1 MCTLTVVTSDE
12 TYLIAMNRDE
22 KITRSVGLPPEI
34 YEFGSARA
42 IYPRDE
48 SGGTWLAVNE
58 YGITLALLNWN
69 DVDASGV
76 LAKTR
81 SRGQVIPALIG
92 SRSLSDLHDVFQL
105 SNFEGML
112 PFRLVG
118 VFPFEQQIWEW
129 RWDAKQVDSQ
139 LHLWQ
144 SRHWFSSSLS
154 DESAESLRGAA
165 CRRAQN
171 EWDAGSVPWLRR
183 LHASHATGP
192 GPFSLCVHRVNVKT
206 LSYSEVSVTEKLIDM
221 HHFRGSPCDMVA
233 THTKGMD
240 RNCNPDSIAIRVS
253 EAHRFLTSWM
263 SSPDQNNQPTR
274 YDERPAYIDRSRRKS
289 VEEDE
294 IGDLK
299 YNEQRGD
306 VQPGNVS
313 ELNRGQVK
321 RCAIEGKEHSTGEK
335 EGGPRQRGGMMQSN
349 SYRGITRCFKNSSG
363 KNEQENLHES
373 PPPCAVSSFGETQFT
388 PERDKKKGHALAC
401 PGFGSTACLTPPRK
415 TP

>member
-1 MCTLTVVTSDE
+1 MVANCFAPVHAMAVKQNWQIIPRVDSNAEVCSRQCCGGFMCTLTVVTNNE

-22 KITRSVGLPPEI
+22 KIKRSAGFPLDI
-34 YEFGSARA
+34 YEVGSARV
-42 IYPRDE
+42 IYPCDE

-58 YGITLALLNWN
+58 YGTTLALLNWN
-69 DVDASGV
+69 DVAASGI

-92 SRSLSDLHDVFQL
+92 SRSLSDLHDVIHL

-154 DESAESLRGAA
+154 DERAKSLRGAA

-171 EWDAGSVPWLRR
+171 ASDAGSVPWLRR

-192 GPFSLCVHRVNVKT
+192 GPFSLCVHRDDVKT
-206 LSYSEVSVTEKLIDM
+206 LSFSEVSVTGKLIDM
-221 HHFRGSPCDMVA
+221 HHFRGSPCYMVA
-233 THTKGMD
+233 TDTKGMD
-240 RNCNPDSIAIRVS
+240 RNCNPDSIDLRVS
-253 EAHRFLTSWM
+253 EAQRFLTSWM
-263 SSPDQNNQPTR
+263 STPDQNNQPTR

-335 EGGPRQRGGMMQSN
+335 EGDPR
-349 SYRGITRCFKNSSG
+349 
-363 KNEQENLHES
+363 
-373 PPPCAVSSFGETQFT
+373 
-388 PERDKKKGHALAC
+388 
-401 PGFGSTACLTPPRK
+401 
-415 TP
+415 